1 MSDGKILC
9 IVNIKIHVQ
18 LNRNS
23 LMHNWWKDFNSFV
36 TFLQRQTIIIT
47 QMHLPCKIFLIL
59 KLLLKRFSRHFLFF
73 KTRKLPPNL
82 KCHLTSFCLRYKSGS
97 LSALPHEADF
107 FFVLICSWG
116 FKDVYRALSQQT
128 RPFVFLIS

>member
-82 KCHLTSFCLRYKSGS
+82 KCHLTSFCLWYKRILLMKPISS
-97 LSALPHEADF
+97 SWWS
-107 FFVLICSWG
+107 VLEV
-116 FKDVYRALSQQT
+116 FKDVNRALSQQT